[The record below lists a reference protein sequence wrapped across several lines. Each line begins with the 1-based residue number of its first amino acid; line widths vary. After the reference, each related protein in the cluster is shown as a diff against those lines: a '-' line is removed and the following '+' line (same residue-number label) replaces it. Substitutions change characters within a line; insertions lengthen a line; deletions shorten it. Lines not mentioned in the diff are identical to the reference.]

1 MSGEYVN
8 GCELP
13 SNFYKLN
20 FKTQFNITDYLDQL
34 DPIEVR
40 AYGIAKKHLKSSFNL
55 TRSNGYINW
64 LNKKKE
70 QEEKDKKEQEEKD
83 EKEQEEQ
90 LQFEETK
97 GP

>member
-40 AYGIAKKHLKSSFNL
+40 AYRIAKEHL
-55 TRSNGYINW
+55 
-64 LNKKKE
+64 
-70 QEEKDKKEQEEKD
+70 
-83 EKEQEEQ
+83 
-90 LQFEETK
+90 
-97 GP
+97 